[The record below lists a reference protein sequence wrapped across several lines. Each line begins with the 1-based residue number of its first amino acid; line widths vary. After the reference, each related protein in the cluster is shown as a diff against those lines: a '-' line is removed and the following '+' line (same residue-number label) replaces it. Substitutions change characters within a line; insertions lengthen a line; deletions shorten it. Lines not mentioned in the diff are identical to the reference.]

1 MSAPSQLTTLQI
13 NISQKDKEDTKNC
26 NTINCGQRF
35 VLNANAQVLQCIA
48 IADNCLH
55 TK

>member
-1 MSAPSQLTTLQI
+1 MSAPSQLTTLPI

-26 NTINCGQRF
+26 NTINSGQRF

-48 IADNCLH
+48 DNNCLH

>member
-13 NISQKDKEDTKNC
+13 NISQKEKEDTKNC
-26 NTINCGQRF
+26 NTINSSQLF

-48 IADNCLH
+48 DNNCLH

>member
-1 MSAPSQLTTLQI
+1 MSAPSQPTTLKKK
-13 NISQKDKEDTKNC
+13 ISQKEKEDTKNC
-26 NTINCGQRF
+26 NTINGGQRF

-48 IADNCLH
+48 ENKCLH